1 MNLVRSL
8 VFTLVFYALTPLALA
23 LGIVSL
29 LWGPRGVRAAG
40 RWWCTWHYLCA
51 VAFLGIR
58 TRIQGP
64 LPRGAVLVASKHQSM
79 FETME
84 MIRLFDAPAIIMK
97 QELSRIPIW
106 GWLARHYGLIAID
119 RAGGAVALRSMV
131 RDSKAAAAEGR
142 PVVIF
147 PEGTRVPP
155 GAQPPLQPGF
165 AGLYGTLKLPVVPL
179 ALDSGWVWPRK
190 SFVRRPG
197 IVTFRFG
204 ETIPAGLSRRD
215 AEARVHAAI
224 NALETAPAA

>member
-1 MNLVRSL
+1 MNFVRSL
-8 VFTLVFYALTPLALA
+8 LFMIVFYSVTPLAVVVAVL
-23 LGIVSL
+23 SL
-29 LWGPRGVRAAG
+29 LWGPRGIRTVG
-40 RWWCTWHYLCA
+40 SWWTTWHYWCC

-58 TRIQGP
+58 TRLEGEV
-64 LPRGAVLVASKHQSM
+64 PRGPVLIVSKHQSM

-84 MIRLFDAPAIIMK
+84 MIHLLDAPGIIMK

-119 RAGGAVALRSMV
+119 RAGGAVALRGMV
-131 RDSKAAAAEGR
+131 RDAKQAASEGR

-155 GAQPPLQPGF
+155 GEQPPLQPGF
-165 AGLYGTLKLPVVPL
+165 AGLYRALNLPVVPL
-179 ALDSGWVWPRK
+179 ALDSGRVWPRK

-204 ETIPAGLSRRD
+204 ETIPAGLPRRE

-224 NALETAPAA
+224 NALERAP